1 MQLFEFSKNHRF
13 SFFKCLRVGE
23 PSGCDSLKTFRIK
36 ELVGLHYFKNL
47 KELAV
52 FTKEPVKNGRF
63 QVFENHGYIAES
75 GV

>member
-1 MQLFEFSKNHRF
+1 
-13 SFFKCLRVGE
+13 
-23 PSGCDSLKTFRIK
+23 LKTFRIK